1 MILAPHRQLSPVHR
15 LHALNN
21 PRRIAVRPEIGTMR
35 ILPRTRWQWAR
46 LILVIGI
53 SFKFVS
59 PQWWASQIRYNAAM
73 VSPNRVRDKAGVISF
88 AHEWRFERFLQ
99 MIEDESGVDIR
110 FLLVPSVE
118 GETLEQFGVRMARK
132 MGVGQDLDRRGLLF
146 VYDVAQRRLR
156 IEVGMQMEPI
166 ITDAFAGYLMR
177 EHVRSFF
184 GTGNPSLGLRTT
196 LFMVQHRLREAVLGR
211 EYDPTFGQFILD
223 QRRLAVG
230 GGASGDM
237 QLGQDAAFLN
247 RERTSPRA
255 VRAYFSAQPTP
266 EAAYH
271 RYLEWLARGRYE
283 TDVPLFTPLSQEYM
297 ATLTMTTGFN
307 DHILMMEYGKP
318 YRVDTRGD
326 LALLYFT
333 TDPLL
338 SPHFLRRTRQGWV
351 LDMWAEILNVR
362 NYSGWYTWAL
372 LPTGDDFAVT
382 FADRYQSYWGLMR
395 VRGGDNRPLPVKSHP
410 GIKLQPAP
418 DPADTLPTVNIPQLT
433 VDEAATRIGGSG
445 RALVLIYHTWS
456 QYDRARMPAL
466 AQLAEECRSKG
477 AEVLAFS
484 TDREPQA
491 LEQLP
496 GVLERSKA
504 PFTAVQLRPWQSGHL
519 TRAMA
524 PVGVRIPAHWEGPIV
539 AVRNGAGGVVVQ
551 TVGYEELA
559 ANAAR
564 VRGACSR

>member
-1 MILAPHRQLSPVHR
+1 
-15 LHALNN
+15 
-21 PRRIAVRPEIGTMR
+21 VRPEIGTMR
-35 ILPRTRWQWAR
+35 ILPRTKWQWAR

-59 PQWWASQIRYNAAM
+59 PEWWASQIRYNAAM
-73 VSPNRVRDKAGVISF
+73 ISPNRVRDKAGVISF

-132 MGVGQDLDRRGLLF
+132 MGVGQGLDRRGLLF

-196 LFMVQHRLREAVLGR
+196 LFMVQHRLRESVLGR
-211 EYDPTFGQFILD
+211 EYDPTFNGFILD

-230 GGASGDM
+230 GGASADM
-237 QLGQDAAFLN
+237 QLGQSAAFLN
-247 RERTSPRA
+247 PGRTSPRA
-255 VRAYFSAQPTP
+255 VRAYFSPQPTP
-266 EAAYH
+266 EAAYQ

-297 ATLTMTTGFN
+297 ETLTMTTGFN
-307 DHILMMEYGKP
+307 DHVLMMEYDKP

-338 SPHFLRRTRQGWV
+338 SPHFLRRTPQGWV
-351 LDMWAEILNVR
+351 LDMWSEILNVR
-362 NYSGWYTWAL
+362 NYAGWYTWAL

-382 FADRYQSYWGLMR
+382 FADRYESYGGILR
-395 VRGGDNRPLPVKSHP
+395 VRGGDNRLLPVKTHP
-410 GIKLQPAP
+410 EIKLQPAP
-418 DPADTLPTVNIPQLT
+418 DPADTLPAVSIPQLT
-433 VDEAATRIGGSG
+433 VEEAATRIAGSG
-445 RALVLIYHTWS
+445 RAFVLIYGTWS
-456 QYDRARMPAL
+456 QYERAIMPAL
-466 AQLAEECRSKG
+466 AGLAEECRTKG

-484 TDREPQA
+484 MDREAQA

-504 PFTAVQLRPWQSGHL
+504 PFTALQLRPWPSGNL

-524 PVGVRIPAHWEGPIV
+524 PLGIEIPTQWYAPIL
-539 AVRNGAGGVVVQ
+539 AVRDGASGAVVQ
-551 TVGYEELA
+551 TVGPDELA
-559 ANAAR
+559 AKAGNLRAACAR
-564 VRGACSR
+564 QQKK

>member
-1 MILAPHRQLSPVHR
+1 V
-15 LHALNN
+15 
-21 PRRIAVRPEIGTMR
+21 VRPEVGTMR
-35 ILPRTRWQWAR
+35 ILPKNKWQWAR
-46 LILVIGI
+46 LILVVGI
-53 SFKFVS
+53 SFKFLS
-59 PQWWASQIRYNAAM
+59 PQWWGAQIRYSAAM

-118 GETLEQFGVRMARK
+118 GETLERFSVRMARK

-196 LFMVQHRLREAVLGR
+196 LFMVQHRLREVVLGR

-237 QLGQDAAFLN
+237 QLGQSAAFLN

-255 VRAYFSAQPTP
+255 IRAYFGPQPTP

-271 RYLEWLARGRYE
+271 RYLEWLARGKYE

-297 ATLTMTTGFN
+297 GTLTMTTGFN
-307 DHILMMEYGKP
+307 DHVLMMEYGKP

-351 LDMWAEILNVR
+351 FDMWAEILNVR
-362 NYSGWYTWAL
+362 NYSGWWYTWAL
-372 LPTGDDFAVT
+372 LPTEDDFNTV
-382 FADRYQSYWGLMR
+382 FADRYESYWGTLR
-395 VRGGDNRPLPVKSHP
+395 VRGGDNRPLPVKAYP

-418 DPADTLPTVNIPQLT
+418 DPADTLPAANIPQLT
-433 VDEAATRIGGSG
+433 VEEAATRVGSSG
-445 RALVLIYHTWS
+445 RALVLIYMTWT
-456 QYDRARMPAL
+456 QVDRAMMPAL
-466 AQLAEECRSKG
+466 AQLAEECRRRG
-477 AEVLAFS
+477 AEVLAFN
-484 TDREPQA
+484 TDRDPRG

-524 PVGVRIPAHWEGPIV
+524 PIGIRIPAHWYGPIL
-539 AVRNGAGGVVVQ
+539 AVRNGARGVVVQ
-551 TVGYEELA
+551 TVGYDELA
-559 ANAAR
+559 EKTASLRA
-564 VRGACSR
+564 ACSGQ